1 MNLSSVARVS
11 PFNPQNETFVPKGD
25 TTIMDWM
32 NQLSGLLNQYQGGQ
46 NQQQPNN
53 NVDNDFD
60 QFARTAPNSAV
71 AEGLSAAFRSDTTP
85 PFGNMVSQLFSNSSG
100 MQRASLMNTLLAA
113 AGPMVLQQV
122 MSRMSGG
129 AAQSNT
135 GGGLA
140 GLLNSFGGGGQ
151 PQITPEMADQIP
163 PHAIEQI
170 AAEAEK
176 QDPSIIDRV
185 SGYYAENP
193 EVVKGLGAVAL
204 TVALA
209 HLANRRMNG

>member
-1 MNLSSVARVS
+1 
-11 PFNPQNETFVPKGD
+11 
-25 TTIMDWM
+25 
-32 NQLSGLLNQYQGGQ
+32 LLNQYQGEQ

-53 NVDNDFD
+53 NIGNDFD
-60 QFARTAPNSAV
+60 QLSRTAPNSAV

-85 PFGNMVSQLFSNSSG
+85 PFGNMVSQLFANSSG
-100 MQRASLMNTLLAA
+100 TQRASLMNTLLAA

-122 MSRMSGG
+122 MSRMGG
-129 AAQSNT
+129 MSNA

-140 GLLNSFGGGGQ
+140 GLLGNFSGGGQ
-151 PQITPEMADQIP
+151 PQVTPEMAEQIP
-163 PHAIEQI
+163 PQAIEQI

-185 SGYYAENP
+185 SGFYAENP
-193 EVVKGLGAVAL
+193 DVVKGLGAVAL

-209 HLANRRMNG
+209 HLANRHLNK

>member
-1 MNLSSVARVS
+1 
-11 PFNPQNETFVPKGD
+11 
-25 TTIMDWM
+25 MDWM

-46 NQQQPNN
+46 NQQASN
-53 NVDNDFD
+53 NVNQDFD
-60 QFARTAPNSAV
+60 RFSRTAPNSAV
-71 AEGLSAAFRSDTTP
+71 AEGLSAAFRSNTTP
-85 PFGNMVSQLFSNSSG
+85 PFGNMVSQLFANSSG

-129 AAQSNT
+129 AAQANT

-140 GLLNSFGGGGQ
+140 GLLGNLTGGGGQ

-163 PHAIEQI
+163 PQAIEQI

-209 HLANRRMNG
+209 HLANRHLNK

>member
-1 MNLSSVARVS
+1 
-11 PFNPQNETFVPKGD
+11 
-25 TTIMDWM
+25 MDWM

-60 QFARTAPNSAV
+60 QLSRAAPNSAV
-71 AEGLSAAFRSDTTP
+71 AEGLSAAFRSNNTP
-85 PFGNMVSQLFSNSSG
+85 PFGNMVSQLFANSSG
-100 MQRASLMNTLLAA
+100 TQRASLMNTLLAA

-122 MSRMSGG
+122 MSRMGG
-129 AAQSNT
+129 GGMSNA

-140 GLLNSFGGGGQ
+140 GLLGNLGGGGQ
-151 PQITPEMADQIP
+151 PQVTPEMAEQIP
-163 PHAIEQI
+163 PQAIEQI

-185 SGYYAENP
+185 SGFYAENP
-193 EVVKGLGAVAL
+193 DVVKGLGAVAL

-209 HLANRRMNG
+209 HLANRHLNK

>member
-1 MNLSSVARVS
+1 M
-11 PFNPQNETFVPKGD
+11 QTKHFVLKGD

-53 NVDNDFD
+53 NIDNDFD
-60 QFARTAPNSAV
+60 QFSRTAPNSAV
-71 AEGLSAAFRSDTTP
+71 AEGLSAAFRSNSTP
-85 PFGNMVSQLFSNSSG
+85 PFGNMVSQLFANSSG
-100 MQRASLMNTLLAA
+100 TQRASLMNTLLAA

-140 GLLNSFGGGGQ
+140 GLLGSFTGGGGQ

-163 PHAIEQI
+163 QEAIEQI

-209 HLANRRMNG
+209 HLANQHLNK